1 MNLRQHHAR
10 PKVGDEPFDEQM
22 DRLNDLRGDIGD
34 GLRSIEPEDLDAVKE
49 LVNRYREV
57 IAIAREL
64 VAEGHLAARAILVT
78 DERR

>member
-10 PKVGDEPFDEQM
+10 PKVGTEPFDVQM
-22 DRLNDLRGDIGD
+22 DTLRDFAWRRGEIDQD
-34 GLRSIEPEDLDAVKE
+34 VVYAVCE
-49 LVNRYREV
+49 LYNRYTEI

-78 DERR
+78 DERRP

>member
-10 PKVGDEPFDEQM
+10 PKVGTEPFDVQM
-22 DRLNDLRGDIGD
+22 DRLRDMPVYAWRDVE
-34 GLRSIEPEDLDAVKE
+34 SEDAEAVRE
-49 LVNRYREV
+49 LYNRYTEV

-78 DERR
+78 DERRP